1 MKDTKWKAET
11 DKHHGPHLRL
21 YKNGKRTTALILPQ
35 FVSKKAGKV
44 SLSAIKEMEKMV
56 QIEDE
61 KPF

>member
-21 YKNGKRTTALILPQ
+21 YKNGKRTTVLILPQ

-44 SLSAIKEMEKMV
+44 PLSAIKELEKMV